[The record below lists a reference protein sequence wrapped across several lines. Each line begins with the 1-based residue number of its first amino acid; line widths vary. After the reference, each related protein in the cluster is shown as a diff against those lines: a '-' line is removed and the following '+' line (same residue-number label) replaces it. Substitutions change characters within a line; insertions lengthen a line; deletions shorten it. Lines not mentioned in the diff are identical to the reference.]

1 MLFKG
6 FQRMNLEYVKS
17 RCLSIL
23 NLNSNAT
30 TLKKTALNC
39 PYPFQTKKHGNEQFK
54 LENTRL
60 DNQTCF
66 NLMARLTSRPV
77 LSGSYGKN
85 EKGVMSPFFK
95 VTHENANFNRF
106 FYDCTHITV
115 IGSCEHITVKGVKR
129 KRPSY
134 IHDLII
140 IDIDDFEGDWS
151 VFKRLEML
159 GIQPNYII
167 KNPLK
172 PQSLQVGYVLD
183 TPVFKEKNQTYLT
196 DNELENVYDSP
207 VAMLDGIYWRLLEML
222 GGDKNFTRYNAKN
235 PIMPSRLGD
244 LYWAEI
250 PEYNLA
256 ELYDNVKNA
265 YETWEDE
272 EIEKIKSESTLYS
285 DFNIDFSDIRNH
297 IQTETSRN
305 LNYIHDENSRDCQ
318 MFDELREIAYD
329 IADHYIET
337 NAPEEFAR
345 YLTTRANTLNTQ
357 GLTESEIKKTVRSIV
372 KFCFKRTTKTIYAA
386 YNKRKQDK
394 MSKVKD
400 FIMQEYGIEYRF
412 SKDDKAYIARRFEV
426 TTQTVENYLSQLR
439 KEHGKKDNRD
449 QIIKE
454 IEALRNITPPTK
466 WKRIAELLNE
476 PEEKIKKIYQ
486 RYCKTQGAKK

>member
-1 MLFKG
+1 MSEEYT
-6 FQRMNLEYVKS
+6 NLRK
-17 RCLSIL
+17 LSIL
-23 NLNSNAT
+23 RFDNINSINLR
-30 TLKKTALNC
+30 KTALNC
-39 PYPFQTKKHGNEQFK
+39 PYPFKTKKHGNEQFRLQNSW
-54 LENTRL
+54 LE
-60 DNQTCF
+60 NQTCF
-66 NLMARLTSRPV
+66 NLMLRLTSRPV
-77 LSGSYGKN
+77 LRGSYGKN

-115 IGSCEHITVKGVKR
+115 IGSCEHITVKGVKI
-129 KRPSY
+129 KCPSY

-151 VFKRLEML
+151 VFKRLEMFD
-159 GIQPNYII
+159 IQPNYII

-172 PQSLQVGYVLD
+172 PQSLQVGYVLA

-196 DNELENVYDSP
+196 DDELENVYDSP
-207 VAMLDGIYWRLLEML
+207 VAMLDGIYCRLLEML

-272 EIEKIKSESTLYS
+272 EIEKIQSESTLYS

-400 FIMQEYGIEYRF
+400 FIMQEYGVEHRF
-412 SKDDKAYIARRFEV
+412 SKEDKAYIARRFEV
-426 TTQTVENYLSQLR
+426 TKQTVETYLSQLR
-439 KEHGKKDNRD
+439 KEHRKKDDRD
-449 QIIKE
+449 QIVKE
-454 IEALRNITPPTK
+454 IEALRNANPPTK
-466 WKRIAELLNE
+466 WKRIAELLGITENNA
-476 PEEKIKKIYQ
+476 KQIYL
-486 RYCKTQGAKK
+486 RNCKTQGAKND